1 MEYIMSPETKIVR
14 LSTGEELICTLTSES
29 TSSRG
34 TVYHM
39 TDIAILIPT
48 EANQLGLAPFM
59 PYSTGITS
67 GVDITE
73 KDVMFVTDPV
83 DDLLSQYQNMFSKIV
98 TPKQQISTS
107 V

>member
-1 MEYIMSPETKIVR
+1 MSSPETKIMR
-14 LSTGEELICTLTSES
+14 LSTGEELICTATTEE

-34 TVYHM
+34 TVYHIS
-39 TDIAILIPT
+39 DIAILIPT

-67 GVDITE
+67 GIQIAE

-83 DDLLSQYQNMFSKIV
+83 DDLRSQYQNMFSRIV
-98 TPKQQISTS
+98 TPKQQINTA